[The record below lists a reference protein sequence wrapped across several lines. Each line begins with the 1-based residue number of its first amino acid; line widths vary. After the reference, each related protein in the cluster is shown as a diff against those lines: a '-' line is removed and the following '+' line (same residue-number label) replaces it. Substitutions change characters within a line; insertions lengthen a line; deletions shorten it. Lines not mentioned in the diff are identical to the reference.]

1 MSLWRGEPLVL
12 ASKSKVRKQILEAA
26 GIPIAAKP
34 ANIDERA
41 IESSKAKSA
50 SGRAVAL
57 LLAREKALEV
67 AKRTLNRVVLGADQT
82 LALGE
87 RRFSK
92 PSTLDAAREQLAA
105 LAGQTHELHSAIAV
119 VREGAVAFEIVVTTH
134 LTMRPL
140 SKEFI
145 DAYLAA
151 AGERV
156 SSSVGAY
163 QLEGLGVHLFERI
176 EGDHFSILGMP
187 LIPLLTYFRS
197 VGQVL
202 A

>member
-1 MSLWRGEPLVL
+1 MSLWRGEPLIL
-12 ASKSKVRKQILEAA
+12 ASKSKVRKKILEAA
-26 GIPIAAKP
+26 GIPVAAEP
-34 ANIDERA
+34 SNIDERA
-41 IESSKAKSA
+41 IESSKAKA
-50 SGRAVAL
+50 ARAGAVAL

-67 AKRTLNRVVLGADQT
+67 AQRNLSRVVLGADQT

-92 PSTLDAAREQLAA
+92 PPTLDAAREQLTA
-105 LAGQTHELHSAIAV
+105 LAGKTHDLHSAIAI
-119 VREGAVAFEIVVTTH
+119 VREGAVAFEMVVTAH

-140 SKEFI
+140 SREFI
-145 DAYLAA
+145 DVYLAT

-163 QLEGLGVHLFERI
+163 QLEGLGVHLFERV

-187 LIPLLTYFRS
+187 LIPLLSYFRS
-197 VGQVL
+197 TGQVVS
-202 A
+202 